1 VVSFFS
7 IKVISKKIFYLTRPF
22 GQEIGNDSLN
32 GQVISQSF
40 PFPIAQPG
48 NTHKDG
54 GMATVAAAKKEF
66 PLKTLLSF
74 LGPGFLVTVGFI
86 DPGNWATNIEGGSN
100 FGYQLLW
107 VITLSTIMLIVIQNM
122 AAKLGIATG
131 KSLAVNI
138 RERFSRL
145 VSALLGLTIVLAC
158 AATDVAELLGGAIG
172 FNLLFG
178 MPLWSGALLTVLLE
192 VSLIVSQRYH
202 RIEAIIIGFLGII
215 GLCYLVEILIVKPDW
230 AELAPSM
237 VVPSVNRSSIY
248 VATAILGAVVM
259 PHNIFLHSSVIH
271 SRKWGI
277 SEGEKMALLHY
288 EKVDT
293 LSAMLFGWGVNSA
306 MIIVAAAVFSR
317 HHVVVASIEQASVM
331 LKPLAG
337 PLAGFLF
344 AVALVF
350 AGVGSS
356 VTSSMAEV
364 NVITGF
370 LGRPENPRTLL
381 YRISVFVTAVPSFVI
396 ILLTM
401 DTFRILIFSQV
412 VLSIQLPFTL
422 VPLLILCRDR
432 NLMGCFRSSQLEFAA
447 AVLISAVIIILNI
460 YLFYSTIAGGG

>member
-1 VVSFFS
+1 M
-7 IKVISKKIFYLTRPF
+7 T
-22 GQEIGNDSLN
+22 
-32 GQVISQSF
+32 
-40 PFPIAQPG
+40 
-48 NTHKDG
+48 
-54 GMATVAAAKKEF
+54 TVAATRKGF

-86 DPGNWATNIEGGSN
+86 DPGNWATNIEGGSK
-100 FGYQLLW
+100 FGYELLW

-131 KSLAVNI
+131 RSLAVNI
-138 RERFSRL
+138 RERFSAP

-158 AATDVAELLGGAIG
+158 VATDVAELLGGAIG

-178 MPLWSGALLTVLLE
+178 IPLWSGALLTVFFE
-192 VSLIVSQRYH
+192 AFLIVSQRYH
-202 RIEAIIIGFLGII
+202 RIEAIIMGFLGII
-215 GLCYLVEILIVKPDW
+215 GLCYLVEVLIVRPDW
-230 AELAPSM
+230 GNLAPSM
-237 VVPSVNRSSIY
+237 VVPTVNRSSIY
-248 VATAILGAVVM
+248 VAMAILGAVVM
-259 PHNIFLHSSVIH
+259 PHNIFLHSNVIH

-277 SEGEKMALLHY
+277 SEDERMALLRY
-288 EKVDT
+288 EKADT
-293 LSAMLFGWGVNSA
+293 LSAMLLGWMVNSA

-317 HHVVVASIEQASVM
+317 HHVVVNSIEQASAT

-370 LGRPENPRTLL
+370 LGRPEDPRTLL
-381 YRISVFVTAVPSFVI
+381 YRISVFVTAIPSFMI
-396 ILLTM
+396 IVLSM

-432 NLMGCFRSSQLEFAA
+432 NLMGRFGSSQLELTA
-447 AVLISAVIIILNI
+447 AVVISAVVIVLNV
-460 YLFYSTIAGGG
+460 YLLYSTFTGGG

>member
-1 VVSFFS
+1 LS
-7 IKVISKKIFYLTRPF
+7 IVQTFITPEGGILTP
-22 GQEIGNDSLN
+22 
-32 GQVISQSF
+32 V
-40 PFPIAQPG
+40 A
-48 NTHKDG
+48 G
-54 GMATVAAAKKEF
+54 GRKPF
-66 PLKTLLSF
+66 PLKTLLGF

-86 DPGNWATNIEGGSN
+86 DPGNWATNIEGGSK
-100 FGYQLLW
+100 FGYELLW
-107 VITLSTIMLIVIQNM
+107 VITLSTLMLIVIQNM

-138 RERFSRL
+138 RERFSTP
-145 VSALLGLTIVLAC
+145 VSALLGFTIVMAC
-158 AATDVAELLGGAIG
+158 VATDVAELLGGAIG

-178 MPLWSGALLTVLLE
+178 MPLWMGALLTVLLE
-192 VSLIVSQRYH
+192 VFLIVSQRYH
-202 RIEAIIIGFLGII
+202 RIEVIIMGFLVII

-230 AELAPSM
+230 AILVPSM

-248 VATAILGAVVM
+248 VAMAILGAVVM
-259 PHNIFLHSSVIH
+259 PHNIFLHSNVIH

-277 SEGEKMALLHY
+277 SDDEKISLLRY
-288 EKVDT
+288 EKFDT
-293 LSAMLFGWGVNSA
+293 FAAMFMGWVVNSA

-317 HHVVVASIEQASVM
+317 HGVVVDSIEQASVT

-344 AVALVF
+344 ALALVF

-370 LGRPENPRTLL
+370 MGKPEDPRTLL
-381 YRISVFVTAVPSFVI
+381 YRISVFVTAIPSFMV
-396 ILLTM
+396 ILLAM

-422 VPLLILCRDR
+422 IPLLILCRDHK
-432 NLMGCFRSSQLEFAA
+432 LMGRLRSSQTEYIA
-447 AVLISAVIIILNI
+447 AVVISGVIIALNI
-460 YLFYSTIAGGG
+460 YLLYSTIAGGG